1 MRSLSGAS
9 LAFVAVLALGSFTSA
24 VGCAKVG
31 ELQAKKAFKAA
42 NAAYQ
47 QQDYKKAAELYEETV
62 DGRPQPEPAPTS
74 SSATAT
80 TTSTSRARRATPPT
94 TRC

>member
-9 LAFVAVLALGSFTSA
+9 LACVAVLALGSFTST

-31 ELQAKKAFKAA
+31 EIQSKKAFKAA

-47 QQDYKKAAELYEETV
+47 QQDYKRASEFYEQTMTEDAVLRAAFAADYE
-62 DGRPQPEPAPTS
+62 A
-74 SSATAT
+74 A
-80 TTSTSRARRATPPT
+80 
-94 TRC
+94 

>member
-9 LAFVAVLALGSFTSA
+9 QALIAVLALGSFTSA

-31 ELQAKKAFKAA
+31 EIQSKKAFKAA

-47 QQDYKKAAELYEETV
+47 QQDYKKAADFYAETIAA
-62 DGRPQPEPAPTS
+62 APDTP
-74 SSATAT
+74 TANQALFFLGN
-80 TTSTSRARRATPPT
+80 SLDN
-94 TRC
+94 